1 MAAQLTTLSFC
12 PFCFERPEMFGLS
25 SQKISTRGELLR
37 RVSRIALGKIVLAI
51 YLWSLR
57 ELLTTASGM
66 KSLSKNTVGNIYAL
80 LRYYCTRDLQD
91 RPVIPFGGNV
101 YVVKCDENQF
111 KHKSKV
117 RSNISNMRCSVS
129 SGDETLCRMF
139 DISSQTKSFLKEKL
153 RMQILSSVSSD
164 FQTLIKH

>member
-1 MAAQLTTLSFC
+1 MGFEISIWVLSLSLFAQMAAQLTTFSFC
-12 PFCFERPEMFGLS
+12 PVCFERPEMFGLS
-25 SQKISTRGELLR
+25 SQKISTRWELLY
-37 RVSRIALGKIVLAI
+37 RVSRISLGKIVLAI

-66 KSLSKNTVGNIYAL
+66 QSLSKNTVGNINAL

-91 RPVIPFGGNV
+91 MPVIPFGGNV

-117 RSNISNMRCSVS
+117 RINNQKRPSLYI
-129 SGDETLCRMF
+129 
-139 DISSQTKSFLKEKL
+139 
-153 RMQILSSVSSD
+153 
-164 FQTLIKH
+164 